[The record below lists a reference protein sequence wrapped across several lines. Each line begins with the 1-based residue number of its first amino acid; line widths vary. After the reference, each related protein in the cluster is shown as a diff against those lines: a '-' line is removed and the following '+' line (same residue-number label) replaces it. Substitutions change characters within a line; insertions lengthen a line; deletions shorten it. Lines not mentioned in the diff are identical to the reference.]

1 MPPDIAD
8 GRRMHKRLGAGH
20 FTGRNIKFPQMP
32 ILRAAPEIP
41 PLLFLR
47 RARAETHCRH
57 FRVLPPT
64 LQPRFLQVYRTDRV
78 IRQLGIVNS
87 YMMCAR
93 AYVSAMNS
101 KSRNMVAFLDTNVG
115 DERRWATVG
124 FRHIRVLVQHS
135 FCLGGQVGNRSRL
148 FRLIIFV

>member
-1 MPPDIAD
+1 MTPYIAD
-8 GRRMHKRLGAGH
+8 GRRMHKRLSAGH
-20 FTGRNIKFPQMP
+20 LPGRNIKFPQMP

-41 PLLFLR
+41 PFLFLR
-47 RARAETHCRH
+47 RARTETHCRH
-57 FRVLPPT
+57 FRVLSPT
-64 LQPRFLQVYRTDRV
+64 RQLRLLQVYHTDRV

-101 KSRNMVAFLDTNVG
+101 KSQNMVAFLDTNVG

-124 FRHIRVLVQHS
+124 FRHIRVLVQHP

-148 FRLIIFV
+148 FGLVIFV